1 MDYSDYDL
9 KHSDHHISSK
19 LHDDSKSSHLIVK
32 FNHGDFYLT
41 ASINSGCTPLL
52 KIQFFHDVN
61 EYEKFP
67 REDSLPLGQLVM
79 IPPQN
84 GFFVFSAFGL
94 LTIFQKLQSIFSSQI
109 FFYIIHRIR

>member
-1 MDYSDYDL
+1 MEDIQTNETTGIWIDQNTDMDYSDYDL

-52 KIQFFHDVN
+52 KIQFSHNVN
-61 EYEKFP
+61 ESEKYAP
-67 REDSLPLGQLVM
+67 ELGDFYL
-79 IPPQN
+79 
-84 GFFVFSAFGL
+84 FS
-94 LTIFQKLQSIFSSQI
+94 
-109 FFYIIHRIR
+109 